1 MNIDNFTYKEKVGL
15 KNANQVEF
23 FLIEGRCLKAVS
35 DMVPLC
41 WVMVAEN

>member
-15 KNANQVEF
+15 KNANQVE